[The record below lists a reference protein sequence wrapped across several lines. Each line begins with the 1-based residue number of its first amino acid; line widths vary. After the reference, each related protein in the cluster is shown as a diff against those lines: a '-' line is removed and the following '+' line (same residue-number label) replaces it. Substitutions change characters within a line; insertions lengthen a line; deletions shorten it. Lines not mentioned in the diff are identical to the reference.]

1 MLRKEGDPGAVE
13 RLLCVCYLLFCIV
26 RSGYYGKL
34 FLTPEETSNANAA
47 GDSGHLAH
55 HLNRLERLF
64 FVHIVYQ
71 AVLFGS
77 LKCETLAKST
87 HDKPLHPAVLLAT
100 TGSVHS
106 RLLGWIC

>member
-1 MLRKEGDPGAVE
+1 MFFGHVSAAVVQTVLRKEGDSGAVE

-34 FLTPEETSNANAA
+34 FLTREETSNANAA

-64 FVHIVYQ
+64 FCPHCVPGC
-71 AVLFGS
+71 AVWFT
-77 LKCETLAKST
+77 EM
-87 HDKPLHPAVLLAT
+87 
-100 TGSVHS
+100 
-106 RLLGWIC
+106 